1 MAKKELMEV
10 GPLEAGRARAL
21 DGAAADTPN
30 DPGGTRPYA
39 ALQGVGRAMEILE
52 TIAVRPM
59 RASEIVE
66 ELGLKWTTAHRSLTY
81 LTDSRYLR
89 RDAVSGVYSIGPR
102 LFYLGQAYLTWHPLI
117 DAGATALR
125 ALAHETHASAQLNER
140 EGFEATVLVAVDEA
154 IEVIPKT
161 STEHRFGL
169 STGSKGQVLLAYSE
183 PGIFDAMTRS
193 PLPSLTPHSITDPA
207 ELARV
212 LAQIRR
218 DGYRVTRRDVQNGT
232 GSVAAPI
239 FDADGMLVG
248 AACLILKIEDFGP
261 DREPELITAI
271 TRMTLHVSSRLGWR
285 PGSEPV
291 AVAQWRERE
300 ESA

>member
-1 MAKKELMEV
+1 MTKRSASDLAA
-10 GPLEAGRARAL
+10 PL
-21 DGAAADTPN
+21 DGAASEPPSGSAAA
-30 DPGGTRPYA
+30 RPYA

-52 TIAVRPM
+52 AVAVRPM

-81 LTDSRYLR
+81 LTEQRYLR
-89 RDAVSGVYSIGPR
+89 RNGHSGVYSIGPR
-102 LFYLGQAYLTWHPLI
+102 MFYLGQAYLAWHPLI

-125 ALAHETHASAQLNER
+125 AVAHETHASAQINER
-140 EGFEATVLVAVDEA
+140 EGFVATVLMAVDEA

-161 STEHRFGL
+161 SAHYRFGL

-183 PGIFDAMTRS
+183 PAVFDALTQS
-193 PLPSLTPHSITDPA
+193 PLPVLTPESITDPA
-207 ELARV
+207 VLAEV

-239 FDADGMLVG
+239 FDAKGMLAG

-261 DREPELITAI
+261 EREPELITAI
-271 TRMTLHVSSRLGWR
+271 TRMTLHVSSRLGWQ

-291 AVAQWRERE
+291 AVAQWRERA